1 MRIIVAFAWVLLLGL
16 PTLAQAQDV
25 NSYTEAQQ
33 WRLAEVQLVQSLE
46 SPIENVRAQA
56 LRNAIIFS
64 TLYRDKVDLGNAVG
78 TIRALYE
85 DDGRANRKLALAALQ
100 AIGNNR
106 ATTYLARHVTAE
118 DRVGVHGA
126 DAAIVDRQFC
136 VVIGVVAGMGAGSS
150 SEGRCVVKPHV
161 GPEIFGRELPAR

>member
-1 MRIIVAFAWVLLLGL
+1 MRIIVAFAWVLLLGF

-46 SPIENVRAQA
+46 SPIENVRAHA

-85 DDGRANRKLALAALQ
+85 DEGRVNRKLALAALQ

-106 ATTYLARHVTAE
+106 AATYLARHVTAE
-118 DRVGVHGA
+118 E
-126 DAAIVDRQFC
+126 
-136 VVIGVVAGMGAGSS
+136 
-150 SEGRCVVKPHV
+150 SE
-161 GPEIFGRELPAR
+161 

>member
-25 NSYTEAQQ
+25 DSYTEAQQ

-78 TIRALYE
+78 ASRALYE
-85 DDGRANRKLALAALQ
+85 DDGRANRTLALSALQ
-100 AIGNNR
+100 AVGNNR

-118 DRVGVHGA
+118 ESEESRVVMASVLNDFYLSRTGA
-126 DAAIVDRQFC
+126 AAT
-136 VVIGVVAGMGAGSS
+136 SS
-150 SEGRCVVKPHV
+150 PPSR
-161 GPEIFGRELPAR
+161 

>member
-25 NSYTEAQQ
+25 KSYTEAQQ
-33 WRLAEVQLVQSLE
+33 WRLAEVQLAQSLE

-56 LRNAIIFS
+56 LMNAIIFA

-78 TIRALYE
+78 EIRALYE

-106 ATTYLARHVTAE
+106 TTTFLARHVTAE
-118 DRVGVHGA
+118 ESEESRIVMASVLNDFYLARTGA
-126 DAAIVDRQFC
+126 AA
-136 VVIGVVAGMGAGSS
+136 ATSS
-150 SEGRCVVKPHV
+150 PPSR
-161 GPEIFGRELPAR
+161 

>member
-25 NSYTEAQQ
+25 KTYTEAQP

-56 LRNAIIFS
+56 LRNAIIFA
-64 TLYRDKVDLGNAVG
+64 TLYRDKVYLGNAVG
-78 TIRALYE
+78 AIRTLYE
-85 DDGRANRKLALAALQ
+85 DEGRANRKLALAALQ
-100 AIGNNR
+100 AVGNNR

-118 DRVGVHGA
+118 ESEESRFVMASVLSDFYVSRTGA
-126 DAAIVDRQFC
+126 AT
-136 VVIGVVAGMGAGSS
+136 SS
-150 SEGRCVVKPHV
+150 PPSR
-161 GPEIFGRELPAR
+161 